1 MYPVVTVLGAGLSL
15 FSYLSVFDLDR
26 KWRRPEPHM
35 HVPVWCVSIALIT
48 TASCSNINQSAVIA
62 NLAPLSATAS
72 QKVLIRLVSTR
83 GRLRLGT
90 NPVTG
95 DHAPAAFVASVT

>member
-1 MYPVVTVLGAGLSL
+1 MYPVVAVLAAGLSL
-15 FSYLSVFDLDR
+15 FSYLSVFHLDG
-26 KWRRPEPHM
+26 KWTRPEPHM
-35 HVPVWCVSIALIT
+35 HVLVWCVSSALVT
-48 TASCSNINQSAVIA
+48 TASCSNINQSAVVA

-95 DHAPAAFVASVT
+95 HHVPAGFVASVT